1 MALNRTEAASL
12 VALAASV
19 VFGVALGLV
28 LAFDPAPP
36 DPLEER
42 WTALAVPEPEI
53 VFLGEFTDAER
64 SAITREVKSV
74 QVSFAERFG
83 VVTSEFTLYI
93 STEFEPLNDA
103 YRERVDPDGQRRGV
117 ELPEWLTCSGIAWRA
132 AIFISLE
139 RCAENEKA
147 HGGPIAHEYF
157 HILQNHLGGVAGADN
172 VWPTWLIEGSAEYAS
187 AHHAEEQGRASVTWR
202 REVSRLVW
210 SGLGRPLPRPYDAAV
225 SSMFT
230 GLDYE
235 ELVYEVGFLGI
246 EWLIER
252 RGEEALMEFFR
263 LGGGRQEF
271 EEAFAM
277 TAEAFVEAFEEHR
290 QAVAPRFKWS
300 ITGVVRD
307 PEGRPVPYVEVGVLV
322 EVEGERI
329 KVLGDQTTATG
340 EFRASSPDERHTLG
354 IYLECP
360 RGSRIYRTFAGEWGE
375 GGFVA
380 DDDGRFKSDD
390 AGAEPIEGG
399 RNRAGV
405 LIVLAETK
413 RELLERHCQ

>member
-1 MALNRTEAASL
+1 MALKRTVTASL
-12 VALAASV
+12 
-19 VFGVALGLV
+19 LV
-28 LAFDPAPP
+28 LAVTAVFGAACGGGDE
-36 DPLEER
+36 PLEER
-42 WTALAVPEPEI
+42 WARLDVPEAEI
-53 VFLGEFTDAER
+53 VFLGVWTDEER
-64 SAITREVKSV
+64 AAIEREVKSV

-83 VVTSEFTLYI
+83 EVTSEFTLYI
-93 STEFEPLNDA
+93 STEYGALSQA

-210 SGLGRPLPRPYDAAV
+210 SGLGRPLPGPYDAAV
-225 SSMFT
+225 SSMFIGDAYT
-230 GLDYE
+230 S
-235 ELVYEVGFLGI
+235 LVYDVGFLGI

-252 RGEEALMEFFR
+252 RGAEALMEFFR
-263 LGGGRQEF
+263 LGGGRREF
-271 EEAFAM
+271 SEAFDM
-277 TAEAFVEAFEEHR
+277 SPDEFVEAFEEHR
-290 QAVAPRFKWS
+290 QQVAPPFEWQINGR
-300 ITGVVRD
+300 VVD
-307 PEGRPVPYVEVGVLV
+307 PEGRPVSYVDVDIVT
-322 EVEGERI
+322 EVEDERI
-329 KVLGDQTTATG
+329 VVIGSRADVQG
-340 EFRASSPDERHTLG
+340 EFRVYGPAERHTLG
-354 IYLECP
+354 VFLKCP
-360 RGSRIYRTFAGEWGE
+360 DGSRAYWAFAGEWGL

-380 DDDGRFKSDD
+380 DEDGRFKSDD
-390 AGAEPIEGG
+390 EAAEPVAGG

-405 LIVLAETK
+405 LIKLPETK
-413 RELLERHCQ
+413 RELLERHCGP